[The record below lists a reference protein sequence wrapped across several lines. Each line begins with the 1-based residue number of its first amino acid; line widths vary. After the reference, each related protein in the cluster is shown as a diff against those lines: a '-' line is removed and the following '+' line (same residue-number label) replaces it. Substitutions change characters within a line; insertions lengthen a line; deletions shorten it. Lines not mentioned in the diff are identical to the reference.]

1 MEPVIQIS
9 GLAKTFDRQ
18 VVAVNALDLQVR
30 RGMVYGL
37 IGRNGAGKTTTLR
50 LLMGLLKPSAGK
62 ALLFGADFWK
72 APPEIR
78 ERVGYVSQQMCLPE
92 WMTLDDLSRYCG
104 HFYSQWD
111 ASWARTLADRWDL
124 PWDRPIG
131 LLSTG
136 GQRMAALIGAL
147 ASRPELLLLDEPGAG
162 LDAISRLSM
171 LSCLAEALQDER
183 PATILL
189 STHQLGDLE
198 RLATHAGIMDHGRML
213 MEGSVDDWQSRMR
226 RVQVVFEGDTVPEG
240 FSIPG
245 SIRSTSLGPVA
256 TGVVRMADESQLDGL
271 RLLPKARVF
280 VFPLTLEELFIEL
293 LRPQFATQEFG
304 QPAETSAG
312 DPLRCVGQRFPT
324 HAAPAERDRDV

>member
-1 MEPVIQIS
+1 MDPVIQIS

-62 ALLFGADFWK
+62 ALLFGEDFWN
-72 APPEIR
+72 ASPPTR
-78 ERVGYVSQQMCLPE
+78 ERVGYVSQQMSLPE
-92 WMTLDDLSRYCG
+92 WMTLEDLSRYCG
-104 HFYSQWD
+104 HFYSAWD
-111 ASWARTLADRWDL
+111 AAWARSLANRWDL
-124 PWDRPIG
+124 PWERPIG

-147 ASRPELLLLDEPGAG
+147 AARPELLLLDEPGAG
-162 LDAISRLSM
+162 LDAISRQSM

-189 STHQLGDLE
+189 STHQLSDLE

-213 MEGSVDDWQSRMR
+213 MEGSIDDWQSRMR
-226 RVQVVFEGDTVPEG
+226 RVQVVFEGDAVPDG

-245 SIRSTSLGPVA
+245 AMRSAALGPVA
-256 TGVVRMADESQLDGL
+256 TGVVRMADEAQLDGL
-271 RLLPKARVF
+271 RQLPRARVF
-280 VFPLTLEELFIEL
+280 VFPLTLEELFVEL
-293 LRPQFATQEFG
+293 LRPQLNSQEFG

-312 DPLRCVGQRFPT
+312 DPLRCVGQRSPA